1 MENDGLYA
9 REPQKSKVKATR
21 EKGAILLSEVIL
33 IMLFLAWCTFHLLKE
48 PFYNNRAAACPTSL
62 ALVAPAGA

>member
-9 REPQKSKVKATR
+9 SPALRSR
-21 EKGAILLSEVIL
+21 EKGAILLSGV
-33 IMLFLAWCTFHLLKE
+33 IMLFLACCTFHLLKE